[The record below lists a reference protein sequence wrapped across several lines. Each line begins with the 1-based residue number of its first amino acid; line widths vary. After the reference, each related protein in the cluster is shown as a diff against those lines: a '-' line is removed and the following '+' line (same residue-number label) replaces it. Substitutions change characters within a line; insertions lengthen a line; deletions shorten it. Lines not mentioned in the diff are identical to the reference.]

1 MDKETKTIISS
12 LTAKTKRQEAI
23 WNEGNRKREYQ
34 LVLDQAMI
42 VVALNVT
49 NPHHPIYSF
58 LIYNVNGV
66 LAESHYAESQGEE
79 LDLIKTLYDTVENA
93 VLKIE
98 VTRKAILEQINS
110 FKILGQEDDDNL
122 PF

>member
-12 LTAKTKRQEAI
+12 LTEKTKRQEAI
-23 WNEGNRKREYQ
+23 WNEGNRKGEYQ
-34 LVLDQAMI
+34 LLLEQAMI

-49 NPHHPIYSF
+49 NPHQPIYSF

-66 LAESHYAESQGEE
+66 LAESHRVVFNGEE
-79 LDLIKTLYDTVENA
+79 LDLVKALYDAVENA

-110 FKILGQEDDDNL
+110 SKILGQEDDDNL